1 MENVQQSENVNSSSR
16 MRGAL
21 GAVVNVLIIALFA
34 SLPGIADAVT
44 GNRLQMY
51 IPTWAFCLA
60 DIVMLAIMVLIGVWC
75 MSRDSAFGI
84 VLFIATGVLL
94 LAMIIYAISHGEG
107 IVITHDTI
115 LLISDIGVILS
126 ALGCVFLVW
135 QQKERAAFILVLL
148 MFLAL
153 AGFLVFRI
161 LLNLA
166 FHLPKSDML
175 TVLED
180 GNVLMVMQNI
190 ATNDPSYSIL
200 VRNSPLTFEQL
211 AVDID
216 GIPDIEHILSNV
228 EYFDGGFTLKLGGE
242 VYQFIN

>member
-1 MENVQQSENVNSSSR
+1 
-16 MRGAL
+16 
-21 GAVVNVLIIALFA
+21 
-34 SLPGIADAVT
+34 
-44 GNRLQMY
+44 
-51 IPTWAFCLA
+51 
-60 DIVMLAIMVLIGVWC
+60 
-75 MSRDSAFGI
+75 MSRDSAFGV
-84 VLFIATGVLL
+84 VLFIAAGVLL

-166 FHLPKSDML
+166 FHLPESDML

-180 GNVLMVMQNI
+180 GNVLMVMQNV
-190 ATNDPSYSIL
+190 AVHDPTYSIL

-228 EYFDGGFTLKLGGE
+228 EYFDGGFTLKRGGE